1 MRQKRSN
8 RIIMMNLKAVFVDI
22 DNTLLSFDEYVRQ
35 TMKSGF
41 EHFGLKPYEPYMY
54 DIFEKE
60 NNALWQ
66 KIEQGTLTF
75 PELQKVRWN
84 LVFEKLEISFDGPVF
99 EKYFRKALHESAI
112 EEPGAREMLAY
123 LKSKYILCVA
133 SNGPYEQQVH
143 RLELADM
150 RKYFDYVFV
159 SEKIGVSKPAR
170 EFFETAF
177 EQLNENR
184 TEKISSAETMIIG
197 DSLTSDMAGGLQYGM
212 KTCYYR
218 RNSERAMPDQ
228 KMGRI
233 DFVIDHLDQVADYI

>member
-1 MRQKRSN
+1 M
-8 RIIMMNLKAVFVDI
+8 INLKAVFVDI

-35 TMKSGF
+35 TMRDGF
-41 EHFGLKPYEPYMY
+41 AHFGLKPYEPYMY

-60 NNALWQ
+60 NNALWR

-75 PELQKVRWN
+75 PELQKIRWN
-84 LVFEKLEISFDGPVF
+84 LVFEKLGIPFDGPVF
-99 EKYFRKALHESAI
+99 EKYFREALHESAI
-112 EEPGAREMLAY
+112 EEPGAQEMLAY
-123 LKSKYILCVA
+123 LKQKYILCVA

-159 SEKIGVSKPAR
+159 SEKIGVSKPAQ

-177 EQLNENR
+177 TQLNENR
-184 TEKISSAETMIIG
+184 TEKIFPAETIIIG

-218 RNSERAMPDQ
+218 RNSQVVVPDE
-228 KMGRI
+228 I
-233 DFVIDHLDQVADYI
+233 DFVVDRLNQISQYI

>member
-1 MRQKRSN
+1 MTN
-8 RIIMMNLKAVFVDI
+8 IKAVFVDI

-35 TMKSGF
+35 TMKNGF
-41 EHFGLKPYEPYMY
+41 EHFNLKPYEPYMY

-60 NNALWQ
+60 NNALWR
-66 KIEQGTLTF
+66 KIEQGVLTF
-75 PELQKVRWN
+75 PELQKIRWN
-84 LVFEKLEISFDGPVF
+84 LVFEKLGISFDGPVF
-99 EKYFRKALHESAI
+99 EKYFREALHESAI
-112 EEPGAREMLAY
+112 EEPGAQEMLAY

-159 SEKIGVSKPAR
+159 SERMGVSKPAR
-170 EFFETAF
+170 EFFEKAF
-177 EQLNENR
+177 SQLNENR
-184 TEKISSAETMIIG
+184 TDKIFPEETMIIG

-218 RNSERAMPDQ
+218 RNSGSAMPDE
-228 KMGRI
+228 RI
-233 DFVIDHLDQVADYI
+233 NFVIDHLDQISRYI